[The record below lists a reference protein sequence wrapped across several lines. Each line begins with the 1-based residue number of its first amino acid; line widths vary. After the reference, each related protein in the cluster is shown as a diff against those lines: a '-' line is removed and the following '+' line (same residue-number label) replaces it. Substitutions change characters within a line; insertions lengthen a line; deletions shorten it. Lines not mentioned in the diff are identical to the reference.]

1 MIQFLSNTWVNGSN
15 QLGKDGQVNTQ
26 ILILGV
32 IVLVVSL
39 ILSLTFSKYLYDF
52 KKNDSKHKIYG
63 INFIIIFAVLNAI
76 AIFSGIL
83 GMILFSN
90 AKSIFGA
97 NSNIDNGANVAF
109 AVIVTILAIG
119 FAVIIGSSVLLWF
132 GIYKFGIALDKEKVL
147 FIGEKILYSKI
158 TKIIDDKG
166 KIYINYLQGIRTNK
180 RFKLSKSSV
189 MGQWFIQ
196 NVLVTGHSIEKM
208 NADEYFKNMNVLAKK
223 ELEEKQ
229 SQKAK
234 EKK

>member
-15 QLGKDGQVNTQ
+15 QLGKDGEANIQ

-32 IVLVVSL
+32 IIIVVSL
-39 ILSLTFSKYLYDF
+39 ILSLTFAKYLYDF
-52 KKNDSKHKIYG
+52 KKNESKHKIYG
-63 INFIIIFAVLNAI
+63 VNFIIMFAISNVI

-83 GMILFSN
+83 AIILFSS
-90 AKSIFGA
+90 AKTIFGSG
-97 NSNIDNGANVAF
+97 SNIDNGANVAF
-109 AVIVTILAIG
+109 AVIVAIIAIG
-119 FAVIIGSSVLLWF
+119 FAVIVGSSVLLWF
-132 GIYKFGIALDKEKVL
+132 GIYKFGIALDDEKIL
-147 FIGEKILYSKI
+147 FIGEKIAYSKI

-196 NVLVTGHSIEKM
+196 NVSATGHSIEIM

-223 ELEEKQ
+223 ELEDKQ
-229 SQKAK
+229 NQKSK
-234 EKK
+234 DKK